1 MKPVT
6 RYVEYFLVTN
16 YKGTVTQKMKGRE
29 RVPSL
34 QEGADWIYAICTM
47 GSRQTLLTHTG
58 IIVYAQV
65 QWTSPDGW
73 AMPITEICRADIQ
86 GW

>member
-1 MKPVT
+1 
-6 RYVEYFLVTN
+6 
-16 YKGTVTQKMKGRE
+16 MKGRE

-58 IIVYAQV
+58 IIV
-65 QWTSPDGW
+65 
-73 AMPITEICRADIQ
+73 
-86 GW
+86 